1 MQLTWLVL
9 ASVLAVG
16 VGYVAV
22 RRARRPAVVDWT
34 LLCGSLFA
42 LATRDLFRTRER
54 ARPAHGDES
63 ATDGGSRQPVPESSA
78 ERSLRSSAAESRRR
92 RPTADA
98 VVRASRAASRRMVE
112 LTAPNIG

>member
-9 ASVLAVG
+9 ASGLAVG

-22 RRARRPAVVDWT
+22 RRARRLALVDWT

-54 ARPAHGDES
+54 ARPAHGGES
-63 ATDGGSRQPVPESSA
+63 ATDGASRQSADGRSANHQSSG
-78 ERSLRSSAAESRRR
+78 RSAPRRPNRGDDDPQRTPLFARLRRR
-92 RPTADA
+92 VAGWL
-98 VVRASRAASRRMVE
+98 S
-112 LTAPNIG
+112 

>member
-1 MQLTWLVL
+1 MRLTWLVL

-22 RRARRPAVVDWT
+22 RRARRLAVVDWT

-54 ARPAHGDES
+54 ARPAHGES
-63 ATDGGSRQPVPESSA
+63 ATDGGSRQSADSRSANRQSSG
-78 ERSLRSSAAESRRR
+78 RSAPR
-92 RPTADA
+92 RPNRGDDDPQRMPLF
-98 VVRASRAASRRMVE
+98 VRLGRRVAGW
-112 LTAPNIG
+112 LS

>member
-1 MQLTWLVL
+1 MQLTWLAL

-22 RRARRPAVVDWT
+22 RRARRLAVVDWT

-54 ARPAHGDES
+54 ARPAHGGES
-63 ATDGGSRQPVPESSA
+63 ATDG
-78 ERSLRSSAAESRRR
+78 
-92 RPTADA
+92 
-98 VVRASRAASRRMVE
+98 ASRRSADDQSGKHQSSGRR
-112 LTAPNIG
+112 APRRRNRGDGDSRRTPVFVRLRRRVAGWLN

>member
-22 RRARRPAVVDWT
+22 RRARRLAVVDWA

-54 ARPAHGDES
+54 ARPTHTGRES
-63 ATDGGSRQPVPESSA
+63 AADG
-78 ERSLRSSAAESRRR
+78 
-92 RPTADA
+92 
-98 VVRASRAASRRMVE
+98 ASRRSASGQSANRSSRSPSE
-112 LTAPNIG
+112 TRRPNRAGDDSRRTPLFVRLRRRVAGWLN